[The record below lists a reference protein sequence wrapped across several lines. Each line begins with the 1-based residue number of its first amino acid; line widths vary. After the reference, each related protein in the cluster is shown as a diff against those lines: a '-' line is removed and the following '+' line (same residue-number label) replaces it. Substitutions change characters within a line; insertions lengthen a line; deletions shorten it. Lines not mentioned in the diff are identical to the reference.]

1 MAYVCLFRK
10 YRPQRFEE
18 IVGQTHV
25 SQTLQN
31 AVRQGRIAQAYL
43 FCGPRGVGK
52 TTLARILA
60 KALNCEQ
67 GPTPTPCGQC
77 EMCRRIAAGTAV
89 DIVEID
95 AASNRGIDDIRNLR
109 EDVKYSPTQGRYKF
123 YILDEAHQITHDA
136 FNAFLKTLEEPPA
149 HALFVLATTE
159 PQRVPA
165 TILSRCQRFDF
176 KRVSLAEIEGC
187 LRDVA
192 AREGVALEA
201 AAGALIARAA
211 EGSLRDALSILDQ
224 VVAYAGERVSLE
236 AVEAVL
242 GTLATEAR
250 FELGEVVAARDTSA
264 GVRWV
269 NRLIDEGKEARQLVA
284 EALEHFRSLLLA
296 RLQCAPEQLAG
307 LSPSLQQRLTTQA
320 NRFTPEELLAIMA
333 VWARVEK
340 ELRWHAQPRLALEI
354 ALIELTSEERG
365 QGSAAPPPVAAR
377 AAPAGGEPAFPSSP
391 AFAQET
397 PTRPSQPGPGLRP
410 PTDPAVSG
418 PSARPVSSP
427 PAEQSATAEKSAAEE
442 APPPPADRPGPAEP
456 GDRLAT
462 IRQKWPSFLA
472 QVKNRRI
479 STWTLMVDT
488 VPLRLEDSLLYVGF
502 QPEHPFRKAH
512 AEEPNHRQVAEEM
525 LAAVLGERLRLK
537 YEIIDPAPATDH
549 PSAGP
554 PAPLDAEAILA
565 FFPGSRMVETVSW

>member
-1 MAYVCLFRK
+1 MSYVCLFRK

-18 IVGQTHV
+18 VVGQTHV

-52 TTLARILA
+52 TTVARILA

-77 EMCRRIAAGTAV
+77 EMCQRIAAGTAV
-89 DIVEID
+89 DIIEID

-176 KRVSLAEIEGC
+176 KRVSLAEIDRC

-192 AREGVALEA
+192 SREGVALEA
-201 AAGALIARAA
+201 AAGTLIARAA

-224 VVAYAGERVSLE
+224 VVAYAGERVTLE

-242 GTLATEAR
+242 GTLETEAL

-296 RLQCAPEQLAG
+296 RLQCAPEQLAS
-307 LSPSLQQRLTTQA
+307 LPPTLQQRLTTQA
-320 NRFTPEELLAIMA
+320 HRFTPEELLAVIA
-333 VWARVEK
+333 VWARTEK

-354 ALIELTSEERG
+354 ALIELTSGERWKG
-365 QGSAAPPPVAAR
+365 AAAAPPVAAG
-377 AAPAGGEPAFPSSP
+377 AAPAGGEPSFLSSP
-391 AFAQET
+391 TSAWET
-397 PTRPSQPGPGLRP
+397 PTLPPQPGPGLHP
-410 PTDPAVSG
+410 PTNPAEEA
-418 PSARPVSSP
+418 PSP
-427 PAEQSATAEKSAAEE
+427 PAEK
-442 APPPPADRPGPAEP
+442 PGPAEP
-456 GDRLAT
+456 EDRLAAV
-462 IRQKWPSFLA
+462 RQKWPFFLA
-472 QVKNRRI
+472 QVKARRI

-512 AEEPNHRQVAEEM
+512 AEEPNHRRVAEEM
-525 LAAVLGERLRLK
+525 LASVLGETLQLK
-537 YEIIDPAPATDH
+537 YEIIGPASAATETQA
-549 PSAGP
+549 AGP